1 MTKLP
6 AIVADIDGVIT
17 RGEKIIPGVKEALER
32 VLLGVD
38 IQSDPTEQGRHSDI
52 PFSLLTNGGSYTEK
66 RRAEKMNELIGLK
79 AGL

>member
-1 MTKLP
+1 MNKLP

-17 RGEKIIPGVKEALER
+17 RGEKVIPGVREGLEK
-32 VLLGVD
+32 VLAGVEM
-38 IQSDPTEQGRHSDI
+38 QSKHRDV

-79 AGL
+79 ANL